1 MKRPSANEEICG
13 VSNYTI
19 WMKKIGLI
27 GGLSWVSTAEY
38 YRLINVITQEM
49 LGGVNSAHLILESVN
64 RHEYVEAVIEQA
76 DEESACQV
84 IFSAAKALEAGG
96 AEFIVISCNDVH
108 RFVPD
113 IEPHVSIPFLHI
125 AEATAAAINK
135 VKIKTVALLGVRKT
149 MEEDFYPEILKQHG
163 IDTII
168 PNDLERTYIHD
179 SIYDEL
185 VKNVFNKTTREKY
198 KNIIE
203 DLHSRG
209 AEGAVLACT
218 EIPLLLSSGDVDVP
232 TFSTTAIHCRAAVE
246 LAMAR

>member
-1 MKRPSANEEICG
+1 M
-13 VSNYTI
+13 
-19 WMKKIGLI
+19 WMKKIGVI

-38 YRLINVITQEM
+38 YRLINIITQEV

-64 RHEYVEAVIEQA
+64 RHEYVNAVIEKS
-76 DEESACQV
+76 DEDTACQ
-84 IFSAAKALEAGG
+84 IILSAAKALEAGG

-113 IEPHVSIPFLHI
+113 IEPYISIPFLHI

-135 VKIKTVALLGVRKT
+135 VNVKTVALLGVRKT
-149 MEEDFYPEILKQHG
+149 MEETFYPDILKQHG

-168 PNDLERTYIHD
+168 PNEIERTYIHD

-185 VKNVFNKTTREKY
+185 VKNEFNKATREKY
-198 KNIIE
+198 KEIVGN
-203 DLHSRG
+203 LQSRG
-209 AEGAVLACT
+209 AEGAILGCT
-218 EIPLLLSSGDVDVP
+218 EIPLLLSNADVDIP

-246 LAMAR
+246 LAVAQ